1 MRKPTTTT
9 LVSDPRHN
17 TLVGQARRRMDRH
30 CGSDLVLAASPV
42 FCTSLSPHIIG
53 FQGRGRDTREDLL
66 HLSKGSVDI
75 EDSSLLLRK
84 VGRDGAMSDEQ

>member
-1 MRKPTTTT
+1 MFTCFLHE
-9 LVSDPRHN
+9 LVSR
-17 TLVGQARRRMDRH
+17 
-30 CGSDLVLAASPV
+30 
-42 FCTSLSPHIIG
+42 FG